1 MSSIE
6 EKFEIFEKNCIEKAR
21 LEAYELKVNMN
32 KRIQERI
39 EDEINE
45 YKVEAERKYNAK
57 INKMEK
63 KYNSDIF
70 EIENQSKREIL
81 EIKNKLI
88 EEIKIEVQEK
98 LKEFVQ
104 SSDYIIFLEK
114 SIAGAMKNEP
124 NSNYEIYITEN
135 DYYRFKDTISHK
147 FNCTVKATENEMI
160 GGCLAVDIVNNIMID
175 NSIKNR
181 LEEQISN

>member
-32 KRIQERI
+32 KKVQERI

-63 KYNSDIF
+63 RYNSEIF

-81 EIKNKLI
+81 EIENEIIQSIKDEIENKL
-88 EEIKIEVQEK
+88 EEFTQTNE
-98 LKEFVQ
+98 
-104 SSDYIIFLEK
+104 YINFLEK
-114 SIAGAMKNEP
+114 SIIQAMKNEP
-124 NSNYEIYITEN
+124 NSNYEIYITKS
-135 DYYRFKDTISHK
+135 DYEKYKDKISQK
-147 FNCTVKATENEMI
+147 FNCIVKIAENNLI
-160 GGCLAVDIVNNIMID
+160 GGCLAIDTVNNIVID
-175 NSIKNR
+175 NSIRNR
-181 LEEQISN
+181 LEEQISK